1 MSTLSAAHTRTPRS
15 IGLLIAFLVVVI
27 GAGALIGISNV
38 PDAWY
43 AGLSKPSFNPPNWVF
58 APVWTVLYL
67 MIAVAGWRIFLR
79 APRSQAMQLWWAQLA
94 LNFLWSPL
102 FFGLQKMAMA
112 LADISA
118 LTLVTLALVFC
129 AYRID
134 QTASLL
140 LVPYGA
146 WVSFASL
153 LNASL
158 LFLNS

>member
-1 MSTLSAAHTRTPRS
+1 MTQIEARSPGPKSWLTL
-15 IGLLIAFLVVVI
+15 GVFVVLVVGGGLVI
-27 GAGALIGISNV
+27 GYVTLPGE
-38 PDAWY
+38 WY
-43 AGLSKPSFNPPNWVF
+43 RSLNKPPFNPPNWVF
-58 APVWTVLYL
+58 APVWTALYL

-102 FFGLQKMAMA
+102 FFGLQKMALA

-118 LTLVTLALVFC
+118 LTVITWALVFR
-129 AYRID
+129 AFRMD
-134 QTASLL
+134 RTASLL
-140 LVPYGA
+140 LVPYAA